1 MDDQVRT
8 SPRVSLVITLYNR
21 AGYVAEAIESVLAQ
35 TFEDWELVVWDDG
48 STDGSGE
55 IARGYAERDERV
67 RYVRDERNRG
77 MYFALHDGLA
87 LTAGGYLGWVDSDDR
102 LLAGALER
110 CVGVLEA
117 RAEVGMVYTDH
128 VEMDEEGRELRVGG
142 RCGIPYSK
150 NRLLRDF
157 MTFHFRLMR
166 REVLEAAGGIDVRFG
181 YAEDYDLCL
190 RVSEVTEVEHL
201 REVLYAYRVHQQSIS
216 RASRLGQIE
225 GSATAVRRAL
235 RRRGL
240 ETRYDLVVELVPRF
254 HVVPIEGD

>member
-1 MDDQVRT
+1 MDDQART
-8 SPRVSLVITLYNR
+8 GPRVSLVMTLYNR
-21 AGYVAEAIESVLAQ
+21 AKYVAEAIESVLAQ

-48 STDGSGE
+48 STDGSSE
-55 IARGYAERDERV
+55 IARGYAKRDERV

-102 LLAGALER
+102 LMAGALEQ
-110 CVGVLEA
+110 CVGVLET
-117 RAEVGMVYTDH
+117 RSEVGMVYTDH
-128 VEMDEEGRELRVGG
+128 VEMDETGRELRVGA
-142 RCGIPYSK
+142 RCAIPYSK

-157 MTFHFRLMR
+157 MAFHFRLMR
-166 REVLEAAGGIDVRFG
+166 REVFDAVGGIDVRFG
-181 YAEDYDLCL
+181 YAQDYDLCL